1 VKLATLMPRG
11 DDPRAA
17 GRLARSYE
25 EGGVDVLGVGEA
37 YTFDAVSWLG
47 YLAAVTE
54 RAELMAQI
62 LPIYARTPA
71 STAMAAAGLDHAS
84 GGRFILGLG
93 TSGPQVVE
101 GWHGVPF
108 DAPLGRTREVIEICR
123 AIWRRDAVSHQGAHY
138 QLPLPAGGAAT
149 GGAATGLGKPLRLI
163 NHPVRPDIPVYVAA
177 LGTANVELTA
187 TVADGWIP
195 MLYVPERAGLAWG
208 EALARGQANRDPLLG
223 PLQIVAGGPF
233 AIGARVTHLRERDR
247 DHLALYVGGMGAK
260 GRNFYNTVVSRYGFS
275 EEAAEVQEL
284 YLAGRRAAA
293 AARLPA
299 KLLEETSLIGDE
311 GYLRDRLDAFRD
323 QGVTVLQV
331 TPVGE
336 DPLGDLRRLR
346 ALLDR

>member
-1 VKLATLMPRG
+1 MKLATLLPRG

-25 EGGVDVLGVGEA
+25 EAGVDVLGVGEA

-47 YLAAVTE
+47 YLSAVTE
-54 RAELMAQI
+54 RAELMAQV

-71 STAMAAAGLDHAS
+71 STAMTAAGLDHAS

-123 AIWRRDAVSHQGAHY
+123 AIWRRDKLDHQGAHY
-138 QLPLPAGGAAT
+138 QVPLPADRG
-149 GGAATGLGKPLRLI
+149 TGLGKPLRLI
-163 NHPVRPDIPVYVAA
+163 NHPVRPDIPIFVAA

-187 TVADGWIP
+187 IVADGWIP
-195 MLYVPERAGLAWG
+195 MMYVPERADLAWG
-208 EALARGQANRDPLLG
+208 EALARGRAKRDPGLG
-223 PLQIVAGGPF
+223 PLEIVAGGPF
-233 AIGARVTHLRERDR
+233 AIGAGVTHLRERDR

-260 GRNFYNTVVSRYGFS
+260 GRNFYNTVVSRYGF
-275 EEAAEVQEL
+275 EKEAFAVQEL
-284 YLAGRRAAA
+284 YLAGRRAEA
-293 AARLPA
+293 AARLPG

-311 GYLRDRLDAFRD
+311 GYIRDRLDAFRD

-331 TPVGE
+331 DPVGE

>member
-1 VKLATLMPRG
+1 
-11 DDPRAA
+11 
-17 GRLARSYE
+17 
-25 EGGVDVLGVGEA
+25 
-37 YTFDAVSWLG
+37 
-47 YLAAVTE
+47 
-54 RAELMAQI
+54 MAQV
-62 LPIYARTPA
+62 LPVYARTPA

-123 AIWRRDAVSHQGAHY
+123 SIWRREKLDHQGTHY
-138 QLPLPAGGAAT
+138 QLPTP
-149 GGAATGLGKPLRLI
+149 TGLGKPLRLI
-163 NHPVRPDIPVYVAA
+163 NHPVRPDIPIFVAA

-195 MLYVPERAGLAWG
+195 MMYVPERAGLVWG
-208 EALARGQANRDPLLG
+208 EALARGRASRDPGLG
-223 PLQIVAGGPF
+223 PLEIVAGGPF
-233 AIGARVTHLRERDR
+233 AIGSGVTHLRDRDR

-260 GRNFYNTVVSRYGFS
+260 GRNFYNTVIARYGF
-275 EEAAEVQEL
+275 EKEAAEVQEL
-284 YLAGRRAAA
+284 YLAGRREQAAA
-293 AARLPA
+293 ALPG

-311 GYLRDRLDAFRD
+311 GYVRDRLAAFRD

-331 TPVGE
+331 DPVGE
-336 DPLGDLRRLR
+336 DPVSDLRRLR